1 MNKFFKYLQPTIIQA
16 TFDEELPEKVR
27 GRYFINFNVFG
38 INYFDERYILQ
49 ENEYGTPYLI
59 LRETIDPNPVG
70 AFLMEY
76 SQTDK
81 VLDIPRIYIDITD
94 KFINDP
100 DNLFQSL
107 VCQAIADNRIWV
119 CGIDNFLAGKDYYT
133 NYSLYNYLAQTD
145 QIEVP
150 DFSVRLPNYLDSYG
164 FLQKKFWN
172 DLSGEVFKDYNNLE
186 YFNEKNNLLTNKF
199 SEEELNNFYSTFCAT
214 ILKYTKIN
222 EDKMLSSKNQIYN
235 LVLNYFKNFK
245 SDDTSNILS
254 LILNSGYTI
263 TKENQK
269 ISGCGCNSTSSGDD
283 VISLSCFDTY
293 NEAMYLWLKNMLSD
307 KDFYQDWFMIYKS
320 EEDYIPNDV
329 LIENMKTLF
338 KEFISLQRTLTFIV
352 TKRSLNCSC
361 PEPQSFNES
370 ECNYIILDNYSKVFD
385 WVFNDS
391 LDANTNKIKIYG
403 TRFSELLPNLQF

>member
-49 ENEYGTPYLI
+49 ESESGVPYLI

-94 KFINDP
+94 KFVNDT

-107 VCQAIADNRIWV
+107 VCQSIADNKIWAK
-119 CGIDNFLAGKDYYT
+119 GIDNFLAGKDYYT
-133 NYSLYNYLAQTD
+133 NYTLYNYLAQTD
-145 QIEVP
+145 QIEIP
-150 DFSVRLPNYLDSYG
+150 DFSVRLPNYLDSFG
-164 FLQKKFWN
+164 FIQRKYWN
-172 DLSGEVFKDYNNLE
+172 DLSGEVFKDYNNMQ

-199 SEEELNNFYSTFCAT
+199 SEEELNNFYSTFCAI

-235 LVLNYFKNFK
+235 LVLNYYKNFM
-245 SDDTSNILS
+245 SDTASNSLS
-254 LILNSGYTI
+254 LVLNSGYTI
-263 TKENQK
+263 TKDNK
-269 ISGCGCNSTSSGDD
+269 TISGCGCNSTSTGDN
-283 VISLSCFDTY
+283 VISKSCFDSY
-293 NEAMYLWLKNMLSD
+293 NEAMYIWLKAMLSD
-307 KDFYQDWFMIYKS
+307 KEFYQDWFMIYKN
-320 EEDYIPNDV
+320 EVDYIPNDV
-329 LIENMKTLF
+329 LIEELKTLF
-338 KEFISLQRTLTFIV
+338 KEFISIQRALTFVV
-352 TKRSLNCSC
+352 TKPRLNCSC
-361 PEPQSFNES
+361 PEPETFNES
-370 ECNYIILDNYSKVFD
+370 ECNYTILNNYSCIFD
-385 WVFNDS
+385 WAFQDI

-403 TRFSELLPNLQF
+403 GRFAELLVKLQF